1 MKANLRLFN
10 VSVFDVNRVDVK
22 EGETFSLSLTDTQGQ
37 KLQWFTNND
46 PVLAIDIEGDDAE
59 ILAENIGATTI
70 LIMAGGQ
77 ILKTIEINVVEEIL
91 PMAST
96 LGLSAGNPEPKGL

>member
-22 EGETFSLSLTDTQGQ
+22 VGESFSLSLTDTQGQ

-46 PVLAIDIEGDDAE
+46 PVLAIEINGEDAE
-59 ILAENIGATTI
+59 VLAENIGATTI
-70 LIMAGGQ
+70 LIMADSQ
-77 ILKTIEINVVEEIL
+77 IQKTIEINVVEEII

-96 LGLSAGNPEPKGL
+96 LGLSAGNPEPK